1 MSDHQRVERATKNA
15 KFSYSDRLAL
25 RRRSGGWWKRYTNR
39 ILRALGRRDQTDEIE
54 MCEARGPCTE
64 PWND

>member
-25 RRRSGGWWKRYTNR
+25 RRRSGAWWKRYTNR
-39 ILRALGRRDQTDEIE
+39 ILRAIWRRDER
-54 MCEARGPCTE
+54 RGGHMNNSDLTTE
-64 PWND
+64 SQ